1 MRGFLGEKLPG
12 YMIPRRFIRVDSF
25 PMNLSG
31 KLDLKELPDP
41 MEEPESDEQVIKPH
55 NETEKKL
62 VSIFAGILNIPESDI
77 SMEDNFFDIG
87 GNSFHIVEL
96 SNKLKEQ
103 FGQELSVVQLFQYT
117 SVSAIAA
124 QLSRQTESEGSQAN
138 AESGEEAAE
147 DLENVAQ
154 LLGGISDE

>member
-1 MRGFLGEKLPG
+1 
-12 YMIPRRFIRVDSF
+12 
-25 PMNLSG
+25 
-31 KLDLKELPDP
+31 